1 MEQIIYLNDNNINVN
16 DRFRRKQDRRCHRKK
31 FRITTF
37 RTSRISRVS
46 RDRVLVQNGTA
57 REQVLEGST
66 ERVYHWRER
75 GCRAL
80 LLMGRT
86 IKRNAPIIIQLVI
99 SYFICLILTAIF
111 LRYMF
116 AL

>member
-1 MEQIIYLNDNNINVN
+1 MKHVIYFNDNINVN
-16 DRFRRKQDRRCHRKK
+16 ERFQRKQDRRRRK
-31 FRITTF
+31 FRITAF
-37 RTSRISRVS
+37 KTSRISRDSVLEL
-46 RDRVLVQNGTA
+46 DRILVQNRTA
-57 REQVLEGST
+57 REPEQEGAR
-66 ERVYHWRER
+66 ERVNHWRER

-80 LLMGRT
+80 LSTGRT

-99 SYFICLILTAIF
+99 SYFICLILTSIF